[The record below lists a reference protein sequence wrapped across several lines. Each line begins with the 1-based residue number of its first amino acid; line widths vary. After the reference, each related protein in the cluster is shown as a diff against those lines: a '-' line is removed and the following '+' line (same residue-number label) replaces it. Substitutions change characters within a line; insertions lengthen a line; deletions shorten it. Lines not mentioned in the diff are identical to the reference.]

1 MDDSPLLSDTVK
13 GSVDYKGRPA
23 IRSETGRW
31 RSAIFIIGVE
41 IAERFSYNGISSN
54 LITYLTG
61 PLQQSMVTA
70 AVNVNTWTGVS
81 YMLPLFGA
89 FLADAYLGRY
99 RTILLAT
106 LLYVLGLGLL
116 TLSAVLPSFS
126 PPSCH
131 TSINTT
137 SCHPPQ
143 SQIIFFFSSLYLVA
157 LAQGMHKPCT
167 QAFGA
172 DQFEVTDPE
181 ECKSKSSFFNWWYFG
196 ICSGAL
202 CTHSILTYI
211 QDNLNW
217 GLGFGIPCVCM
228 VVALTIFLLGTKT
241 YRHSFNDDIDNQF
254 GRIALAFVAVVRS
267 WRTAPSIA
275 IDEEEGE
282 TLLLH
287 GTDQFRF
294 LDKEPAASTI
304 SEDSKEGWVV
314 SGVSQVEEAKA
325 ILRLFPFWATCIVYT
340 IVDAQYYTFFT
351 KQGATMDRTIG
362 SSGFKIPPAS
372 LQTFISISIILF
384 MPIYDRILIP
394 FARVFTNI
402 HSGITTLQRI
412 GTGIILSLISMVIA
426 ALVERERLQVAI
438 DSKIVDIPEATVPM
452 SVWWLVPQY
461 ILLGIAEALAMVG
474 LQEFFYDQMPNGLKS
489 VGLAFYLSIFG
500 VGSFLSSF
508 LVSGIEKVTGGDGR
522 DSWFSNNLN
531 RAHLDYFYWLLAGL
545 SAIELAIFLYFTKSY
560 VYKRTDV

>member
-1 MDDSPLLSDTVK
+1 MDAPLLCDVVK
-13 GSVDYKGRPA
+13 GSVDYSGRPA

-70 AVNVNTWTGVS
+70 AVNVNTWTGIS

-89 FLADAYLGRY
+89 FVADAYLGRY

-106 LLYVLGLGLL
+106 LLYVLGLGFL
-116 TLSAVLPSFS
+116 TLSAVLPFS

-131 TSINTT
+131 NSINII

-143 SQIIFFFSSLYLVA
+143 FQIIFFFCSLYLVA
-157 LAQGMHKPCT
+157 LAQGGHKPCA

-172 DQFEVTDPE
+172 DQFEVTDPQ

-196 ICSGAL
+196 ICAGAF
-202 CTHSILTYI
+202 CTHSVLTYI

-217 GLGFGIPCVCM
+217 GLGFGIPCACM

-241 YRHSFNDDIDNQF
+241 YRHSFNDDKDNQF
-254 GRIALAFVAVVRS
+254 QRIALVFVAAVRN
-267 WRTAPSIA
+267 WRATPSTAT
-275 IDEEEGE
+275 DEEEGE
-282 TLLLH
+282 STLLLN
-287 GTDQFRF
+287 GTNQFSS
-294 LDKEPAASTI
+294 LVKAPATI
-304 SEDSKEGWVV
+304 SEDSKEGWLV
-314 SGVSQVEEAKA
+314 SSVSQEEDAKA
-325 ILRLFPFWATCIVYT
+325 ILKLFPIWATCILYT

-394 FARVFTNI
+394 IARVFTNI

-412 GTGIILSLISMVIA
+412 GTGIVLSMISMVLA
-426 ALVERERLQVAI
+426 ALVERQRLQIAI
-438 DSKIVDIPEATVPM
+438 DYKIVDIPEATVPM
-452 SVWWLVPQY
+452 SFWWLVPQY
-461 ILLGIAEALAMVG
+461 IFLGIAEALAMVG

-489 VGLAFYLSIFG
+489 MGLAFYLSIFG

-508 LVSGIEKVTGGDGR
+508 LISGIEKVTGGDGH
-522 DSWFSNNLN
+522 DSWFSNNIN
-531 RAHLDYFYWLLAGL
+531 RAHLDYFYWLLTGL
-545 SAIELAIFLYFTKSY
+545 SVVELAVYLYFAKSY
-560 VYKRTDV
+560 TYRRADV

>member
-1 MDDSPLLSDTVK
+1 MVHSSAMDDSPLLRDAVK

-23 IRSETGRW
+23 IRSETGKW

-126 PPSCH
+126 PP
-131 TSINTT
+131 
-137 SCHPPQ
+137 
-143 SQIIFFFSSLYLVA
+143 IFFFSSLYLVA
-157 LAQGMHKPCT
+157 LAQGTHKPCT

-181 ECKSKSSFFNWWYFG
+181 ECKSKSSFFNWWCFG
-196 ICSGAL
+196 ICSGVL

-241 YRHSFNDDIDNQF
+241 YRHSYNDDNDNQF
-254 GRIALAFVAVVRS
+254 GRIALAFVAAVRS
-267 WRTAPSIA
+267 WRATPSTAT
-275 IDEEEGE
+275 DEEEGE
-282 TLLLH
+282 TLFLH

-294 LDKEPAASTI
+294 LDEAPATSTI
-304 SEDSKEGWVV
+304 SDDFKEGWLV
-314 SGVSQVEEAKA
+314 SSVSQVEEAKA

-384 MPIYDRILIP
+384 IPIYDRILIP
-394 FARVFTNI
+394 FARVFTDI

-412 GTGIILSLISMVIA
+412 GTGIILSLIAMVVA
-426 ALVERERLQVAI
+426 ALVERERLQIAI
-438 DSKIVDIPEATVPM
+438 DSKIVDIPKVIVPM

-461 ILLGIAEALAMVG
+461 ILLGIAEALTMVG
-474 LQEFFYDQMPNGLKS
+474 LQEFFYDQMPKGLKS

-500 VGSFLSSF
+500 VGSFLCSF

-560 VYKRTDV
+560 VYKRADV